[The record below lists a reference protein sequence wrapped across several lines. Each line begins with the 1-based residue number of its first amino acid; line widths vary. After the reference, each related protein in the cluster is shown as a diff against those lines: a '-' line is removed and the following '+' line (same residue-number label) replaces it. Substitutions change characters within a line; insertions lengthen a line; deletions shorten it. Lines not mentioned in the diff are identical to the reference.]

1 MDITRRSDY
10 ACRILR
16 AAYKS
21 KDAYT
26 SVSKIAE
33 EEDIPYAFARS
44 IQHDLL
50 QFGLIKT
57 TRGANGGLALN
68 CNPAEVNLFN
78 ILDAVQGPLS
88 IAACVNDPDICD
100 KQEECEYHQIWC
112 GADNLLKNYFSSI
125 TLAEVFE
132 AKDGH

>member
-16 AAYKS
+16 AAYKAGDS
-21 KDAYT
+21 YT

-50 QFGLIKT
+50 QSGLIKT
-57 TRGANGGLALN
+57 TRGANGGLRLD
-68 CNPAEVNLFN
+68 CDPAEVNLFD
-78 ILDAVQGPLS
+78 ILEVVQGPLS
-88 IAACVNDPDICD
+88 IAACVNDPDLCA
-100 KQEECEYHQIWC
+100 KKHECEYHQIWH
-112 GADNLLKNYFSSI
+112 GADNLLKEYFSAI
-125 TLAEVFE
+125 TLADVFNV
-132 AKDGH
+132 KTGH